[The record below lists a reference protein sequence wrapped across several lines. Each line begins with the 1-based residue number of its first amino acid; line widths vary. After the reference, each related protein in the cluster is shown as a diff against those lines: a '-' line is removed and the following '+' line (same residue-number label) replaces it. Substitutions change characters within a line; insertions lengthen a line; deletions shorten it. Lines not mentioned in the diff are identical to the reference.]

1 MFDCFAFLPVITPLD
16 VETIAT
22 PSPFKTLG
30 NPSES
35 EYFLKPG
42 LLILSS
48 FLITGS
54 LVYESYLSAILIE
67 P

>member
-1 MFDCFAFLPVITPLD
+1 MIYPPTLDCFAFLPVIRPLEVD
-16 VETIAT
+16 TIAV
-22 PSPFKTLG
+22 PNPFNTLG
-30 NPSES
+30 KPTES

-54 LVYESYLSAILIE
+54 FV
-67 P
+67 